1 MIDNRPGADGIVGTT
16 IGARA
21 APADYTLTMGI
32 SSAFGINPALY
43 RKLPCG
49 AIRDFAP
56 ITSSALTSAENTRSE
71 FAAFIKSEI
80 AKWARR

>member
-1 MIDNRPGADGIVGTT
+1 MIDNRPGADGIVGTK
-16 IGARA
+16 IGA
-21 APADYTLTMGI
+21 APADYTLTMGV

-56 ITSSALTSAENTRSE
+56 ITSSALTPAENTRSE